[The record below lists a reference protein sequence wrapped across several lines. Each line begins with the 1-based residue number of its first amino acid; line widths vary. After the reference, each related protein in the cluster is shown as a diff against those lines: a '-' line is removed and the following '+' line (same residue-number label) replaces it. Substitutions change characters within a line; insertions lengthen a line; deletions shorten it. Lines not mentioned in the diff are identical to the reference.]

1 VITKDL
7 SAGRVQSV
15 AVRLVVER
23 EREIKKFVPQEY
35 WSIIAKLKSR
45 NSNIKNEEFEANLI
59 KVGKKTID
67 KLEIKNKKEADEIL
81 NDLNNAEYKVA
92 SVENKEEKKNPLPPF
107 TTSTLQQ
114 DAWKKFHFPSKFT
127 MQIAQQLYERGY
139 ITYHRTDSLN
149 LSESSLFSAKEFI
162 IKNFGE
168 KYWAGYFRK
177 YKTKA
182 KNAQEAHEAIR
193 PAYPE
198 KTSEILKEKEKLDAN
213 QFKLYNLIWKR
224 FVASQMAQAQFDL
237 TATDIL
243 AKNYTFR
250 ANGQVLKFEGFLKV
264 YPIKFAN
271 NELPVLK
278 KDEILDF
285 VKLEN
290 FQHFT
295 EPPARYNEASLI
307 KMLEENGIGRPS
319 TYAPIISTIQTRNY
333 IEKDESKRFI
343 PTEIGTVV
351 NDILVKNFP
360 EIVDIKF
367 TAKMEEEFDEI
378 AKDKKEWVPM
388 IRDFYSPF
396 EKNLDEK
403 YKEVSKKQF
412 TEKPTDEKCPE
423 CGSPLLIRLGR
434 YGEFFACSNFPK
446 CKFTRSMKENKLDV
460 KCPKCGGEIVVKRTK
475 RKKIFYGCKNWPKC
489 DFASW
494 DKPTGKNCEKCGSP
508 LVETKKKQ
516 TKCSNKECD
525 FKVEK

>member
-1 VITKDL
+1 VP
-7 SAGRVQSV
+7 
-15 AVRLVVER
+15 R
-23 EREIKKFVPQEY
+23 EYWNVKAILKKQKLKKENQEFTASLIKKGD
-35 WSIIAKLKSR
+35 
-45 NSNIKNEEFEANLI
+45 KNL
-59 KVGKKTID
+59 D
-67 KLEIKNKKEADEIL
+67 KLEIKNKQEADKIL
-81 NDLNNAEYKVA
+81 EELENADYKV
-92 SVENKEEKKNPLPPF
+92 SDIEKKEEKRNPLPPF

-149 LSESSLFSAKEFI
+149 LADSSLLAAKNFI

-168 KYWAGYFRK
+168 NYWAGYLRK
-177 YKTKA
+177 YKTKS

-193 PAYPE
+193 PAYSDRTP
-198 KTSEILKEKEKLDAN
+198 EILKDNEKLDGN
-213 QFKLYNLIWKR
+213 QFKLYDLIWKR
-224 FVASQMAQAQFDL
+224 FIASQIAQAQFDL
-237 TATDIL
+237 TAVNVL
-243 AKNYTFR
+243 ANEYTFR
-250 ANGQVLKFEGFLKV
+250 ANGQILKFKGFLKV
-264 YPIKFAN
+264 YPIKLSE
-271 NELPVLK
+271 NELPNLEK
-278 KDEILDF
+278 NEILDL

-290 FQHFT
+290 SQHFT

-307 KMLEENGIGRPS
+307 RILEENGIGRPS

-333 IEKDESKRFI
+333 IEKDENKRFR

-378 AKDKKEWVPM
+378 AKDKKEWVPT
-388 IRDFYSPF
+388 IKDFYTPF
-396 EKNLDEK
+396 EKNLEEK
-403 YKEVSKKQF
+403 YKEVSKKEF

-446 CKFTRSMKENKLDV
+446 CKYTKSMKENKLDV
-460 KCPKCGGEIVVKRTK
+460 KCPKCGGDIVTKKTK

-489 DFASW
+489 DFATW
-494 DKPTGKNCEKCGSP
+494 DKPTGEFCKKCGSL
-508 LVETKKKQ
+508 LVETKRKQ
-516 TKCSNKECD
+516 IKCSNKECD